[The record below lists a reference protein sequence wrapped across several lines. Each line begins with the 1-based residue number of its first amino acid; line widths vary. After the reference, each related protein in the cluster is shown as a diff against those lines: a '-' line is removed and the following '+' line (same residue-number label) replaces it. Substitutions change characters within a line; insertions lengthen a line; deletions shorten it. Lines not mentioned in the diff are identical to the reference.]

1 MATRNSRQLV
11 CRVATWATLLLFL
24 ALGIPLR
31 AQIQY
36 PSGTQFLRGQDV
48 SPTFEGWE
56 GNPDGTFSF
65 YYGYLNR
72 NSEEPLDV
80 PVGPDNRFD
89 LGNGD
94 QGQPTHFYPGRKWF
108 VFKVLV
114 PKDWPKDK
122 RLVWTLTN
130 RGRTNQAKGWLQ
142 PEWEIDQL
150 LISKNA
156 ISDPFL
162 RAANTNPS
170 PDNKAPVITGGPAQT
185 VTLPAAASLKVTV
198 TDDGLPKP
206 GAGERGGKVD
216 GVRVRW
222 IFYRGP
228 GKVQFDPE
236 LSAPVYGKPLTSE
249 TKVNFSA
256 PGDYRIR
263 VIATDGALFSTYDY
277 DVKVNPG
284 GATTSAR

>member
-1 MATRNSRQLV
+1 
-11 CRVATWATLLLFL
+11 VAFCATLLLFAAS
-24 ALGIPLR
+24 ALCLH

-36 PSGTQFLRGQDV
+36 PGAQYLRGQDV

-65 YYGYLNR
+65 YFGYLNR
-72 NSEEPLDV
+72 NSEEALDV
-80 PVGPDNRFD
+80 PIGPQNSFD

-94 QGQPTHFYPGRKWF
+94 QGQPTHFYPGRRWF
-108 VFKVLV
+108 VFKVTV

-130 RGRTNQAKGWLQ
+130 RGRTNLAKGWLQ

-162 RAANTNPS
+162 RAANTNPT

-185 VTLPAAASLKVTV
+185 VTLPAAATLRVTA

-206 GAGERGGKVD
+206 GPGDRGGKVE
-216 GVRVRW
+216 GLQIRW
-222 IFYRGP
+222 ILYRGP
-228 GKVQFDPE
+228 GKVQFDPD
-236 LSAPVYGKPLTSE
+236 LSPAVYGKPLTSE
-249 TKVNFSA
+249 TKASFSA
-256 PGDYRIR
+256 PGNYRIR
-263 VIATDGALFSTYDY
+263 AIATDGALFSTYDV
-277 DVKVNPG
+277 DVTVNPSA
-284 GATTSAR
+284 GASAANAH